1 VKGRV
6 AILLKQVDVT
16 LAKLSGEDADT
27 AKKLAEYSN
36 KLVDELGDIK
46 AMKCVEQSLKKAGVI
61 KSKSVNLVK
70 AIERQAARIRTQAEK
85 AAKAQAA
92 KEAAEAKAA
101 KEAEE
106 HKAKAE
112 AEVKAVQDKWEALAI
127 SLVRH
132 LSWDLCKKQLAS
144 VGVEF
149 ETQEGRDEIKMFQK
163 RVEMMESF
171 QRQLINK
178 AKGTSYL
185 TQRGNVK
192 TEVKASNKD
201 GLQWNVARKIKGNF
215 DKGKDFKADWE
226 RFYQKPENR
235 GLMKRLIVMLV
246 VKGQEESRTR
256 VGPMAWANN
265 MLGAAL
271 TMHVFMADD
280 PELEYA
286 NTLVKKAVEGFEPCR
301 KYAAKYFPDVDIGA
315 APEDN

>member
-1 VKGRV
+1 M

-16 LAKLSGEDADT
+16 LAQLSGEDADT

-46 AMKCVEQSLKKAGVI
+46 AMKCVEQTLKKAGVI
-61 KSKSVNLVK
+61 KSKSANLVK
-70 AIERQAARIRTQAEK
+70 SIERQAARIRTQAEK

-112 AEVKAVQDKWEALAI
+112 AEVKAVQEKWDALAI

-171 QRQLINK
+171 QRHLIAK
-178 AKGTSYL
+178 AKGTSFQ
-185 TQRGNVK
+185 THRGNMK
-192 TEVKASNKD
+192 TEVKSSNKD
-201 GLQWNVARKIKGNF
+201 GLQWNVARKVKGNF

-246 VKGQEESRTR
+246 VKGQDDSRTR

-271 TMHVFMADD
+271 SMHVFMADD

-301 KYAAKYFPDVDIGA
+301 KYAAKFFPDVDIGA
-315 APEDN
+315 APTTE